1 MRLQCCLRPWATS
14 VALAILVAP
23 PMNAQIV
30 PEPAE
35 GDVVLLGGRLFDGT
49 GAEARDNPG
58 LLVRSGSILYIGV
71 DAEQARASDATV
83 VEVGDGQTILPGF
96 FDLHAHYAIDLFGEG
111 RVDEYDVNPILFL
124 ANGVTSTF
132 PGGEV
137 DPEGM
142 RRARLEIERGERTGP
157 RIFSS
162 GPYFG
167 TARPGWRV
175 EEMTSDSIRREV
187 DLWVERGA
195 KGFKAKGIQPD
206 HLRALINAAHRHG
219 LSVTGHLDSGVRT
232 TVNPRDAILMGIDR
246 IEHFFGGDAFGDDR
260 SAYASLEGL
269 DLLDS
274 TTAGQMRDMFELY
287 LATGTFFD
295 ATRTA
300 YGYYADHQ
308 ALDSEVYEKWTDEQ
322 RFLTPFAR
330 NTANDG
336 VAERRPNGQF
346 GRIYVTKARTLKAFY
361 DAGGIDN
368 ITLGTDH
375 PSWGEFLSPFSVHRE
390 MHAMVKAGLP
400 NAAVLRIATLNG
412 ARALG
417 VSDRLGTVEAG
428 KNADLV
434 VVQGDPLVDITA
446 TRLAVLVMKAGH
458 TYDPNELF
466 RASEGRMGPAGPDD
480 AEWWKG
486 NVRLGH

>member
-1 MRLQCCLRPWATS
+1 MRVQRCLWPWAAT
-14 VALAILVAP
+14 VALLLLAAP
-23 PMNAQIV
+23 PLIAQIV

-49 GAEARDNPG
+49 AAEARGNPG
-58 LLVRSGSILYIGV
+58 LLVRNGLILYVGV
-71 DAEQARASDATV
+71 DAAQARASGATV
-83 VEVGDGQTILPGF
+83 AEVGDGQTILPGF

-142 RRARLEIERGERTGP
+142 RTARLEIERGERPGP
-157 RIFSS
+157 RMFSS

-175 EEMTSDSIRREV
+175 QEMTPDSIRREV

-206 HLRALINAAHRHG
+206 HLRALVDAAHRHG

-246 IEHFFGGDAFGDDR
+246 IEHFLGGDAISDER
-260 SAYASLEGL
+260 SAYASLEAL
-269 DLLDS
+269 DLSDP
-274 TTAGQMRDMFELY
+274 TTARQMQDIFDLY
-287 LATGTFFD
+287 IATGTFFD
-295 ATRTA
+295 ATSTA

-308 ALDSEVYEKWTDEQ
+308 ALDPEVYEKWTDEQ

-330 NTANDG
+330 ATANEG

-346 GRIYVTKARTLKAFY
+346 GRIYATKAHTLKAFY

-400 NAAVLRIATLNG
+400 NAAVLKIATLNG
-412 ARALG
+412 ARAMG

-428 KNADLV
+428 KDADLV
-434 VVQGDPLVDITA
+434 VVDGDPLVDITA
-446 TRLAVLVMKAGH
+446 TRRAVLVMKAGH
-458 TYDPNELF
+458 VYDPSELL
-466 RASEGRMGPAGPDD
+466 RSAEGRMGPAGPDD

-486 NVRLGH
+486 NVRLGR

>member
-1 MRLQCCLRPWATS
+1 MRVQRCLRPWAATL
-14 VALAILVAP
+14 ALLLLAAP
-23 PMNAQIV
+23 PLIAQIV

-49 GAEARDNPG
+49 AAEARDNPG
-58 LLVRSGSILYIGV
+58 LLVRNGSILYVGV
-71 DAEQARASDATV
+71 DAAQARASGATLA
-83 VEVGDGQTILPGF
+83 EVGDGQTILPGF

-142 RRARLEIERGERTGP
+142 RTARLEIERGERPGP
-157 RIFSS
+157 RMFSS

-175 EEMTSDSIRREV
+175 QEMTPDSIRREV

-206 HLRALINAAHRHG
+206 HLRALVDAAHRHG

-246 IEHFFGGDAFGDDR
+246 IEHFLGGDAISDER
-260 SAYASLEGL
+260 SAYASLEAL
-269 DLLDS
+269 DLSDP
-274 TTAGQMRDMFELY
+274 TTARQMQDIFDLY
-287 LATGTFFD
+287 IGTGTFFD
-295 ATRTA
+295 ATSTA

-308 ALDSEVYEKWTDEQ
+308 ALDPEVYEKWTDEQ

-330 NTANDG
+330 ATANEG

-346 GRIYVTKARTLKAFY
+346 GRIYATKAHTLKAFY

-400 NAAVLRIATLNG
+400 NAAVLKIATLNG
-412 ARALG
+412 ARAMG

-428 KNADLV
+428 KDADLV
-434 VVQGDPLVDITA
+434 VVDGDPLVDITA
-446 TRLAVLVMKAGH
+446 TRRAVLVMKAGH
-458 TYDPNELF
+458 VYDPSELL
-466 RASEGRMGPAGPDD
+466 RSAEGRMGPAGPDD

-486 NVRLGH
+486 NVRLGR

>member
-162 GPYFG
+162 
-167 TARPGWRV
+167 
-175 EEMTSDSIRREV
+175 
-187 DLWVERGA
+187 
-195 KGFKAKGIQPD
+195 
-206 HLRALINAAHRHG
+206 
-219 LSVTGHLDSGVRT
+219 
-232 TVNPRDAILMGIDR
+232 
-246 IEHFFGGDAFGDDR
+246 
-260 SAYASLEGL
+260 
-269 DLLDS
+269 
-274 TTAGQMRDMFELY
+274 
-287 LATGTFFD
+287 
-295 ATRTA
+295 
-300 YGYYADHQ
+300 
-308 ALDSEVYEKWTDEQ
+308 
-322 RFLTPFAR
+322 
-330 NTANDG
+330 
-336 VAERRPNGQF
+336 
-346 GRIYVTKARTLKAFY
+346 
-361 DAGGIDN
+361 
-368 ITLGTDH
+368 
-375 PSWGEFLSPFSVHRE
+375 
-390 MHAMVKAGLP
+390 AGL
-400 NAAVLRIATLNG
+400 ACR
-412 ARALG
+412 
-417 VSDRLGTVEAG
+417 
-428 KNADLV
+428 
-434 VVQGDPLVDITA
+434 
-446 TRLAVLVMKAGH
+446 
-458 TYDPNELF
+458 
-466 RASEGRMGPAGPDD
+466 
-480 AEWWKG
+480 G
-486 NVRLGH
+486 NDF

>member
-1 MRLQCCLRPWATS
+1 MRVQRCLRPWVST
-14 VALAILVAP
+14 VALLLLAASPVI
-23 PMNAQIV
+23 AQII
-30 PEPAE
+30 PAPAE

-49 GAEARDNPG
+49 VVEARDNPG
-58 LLVRSGSILYIGV
+58 LLIRNGSILSVGV
-71 DAEQARASDATV
+71 DAAQARASGATV
-83 VEVGDGQTILPGF
+83 AEVGDGQTILPGF

-132 PGGEV
+132 PAGEV

-142 RRARLEIERGERTGP
+142 RTARLEIERGERPGP
-157 RIFSS
+157 RVFSS

-175 EEMTSDSIRREV
+175 QEMTPDRIRREV

-206 HLRALINAAHRHG
+206 HLRALIAAAHRHG
-219 LSVTGHLDSGVRT
+219 LSVTGHLDSGVRA

-246 IEHFFGGDAFGDDR
+246 IEHFLGGDAISGER
-260 SAYASLEGL
+260 SAYASLEAL
-269 DLLDS
+269 DLSDP
-274 TTAGQMRDMFELY
+274 TTARQMRDIFDLY
-287 LATGTFFD
+287 LSTGTFFD
-295 ATRTA
+295 ATSTA
-300 YGYYADHQ
+300 YGYFADHQ
-308 ALDSEVYEKWTDEQ
+308 ALDPEVYEKWTDEQ

-330 NTANDG
+330 ASANKG

-346 GRIYVTKARTLKAFY
+346 GRIYLTKAHTLKAFY

-400 NAAVLRIATLNG
+400 NAAVLKIATLNG
-412 ARALG
+412 ARAMG

-428 KNADLV
+428 KDADLV
-434 VVQGDPLVDITA
+434 VVDGDPLVDITA
-446 TRLAVLVMKAGH
+446 TRRAVLVMKAGH
-458 TYDPNELF
+458 IYDPSELL
-466 RASEGRMGPAGPDD
+466 RSAEGRMGPAGPDD

-486 NVRLGH
+486 NVRLGR